1 MKNLIT
7 PIAVF
12 VLLSNLLSAQQTY
25 LTVTPQQA
33 KAGGTVHFE
42 YDISNSPL
50 NKTQDAIEVI
60 ALEFAQDQPQTVEAM
75 VNYSGNKISGQFTLG
90 ADAKIGMIVF
100 KAGERWDN
108 NNGQG
113 YFIPVHNGAGKVLPQ
128 SLAAQAVVY
137 RDWGSLFSLDRKSNI
152 AYNLYNEAFAQD
164 PAILPDFC
172 GPYVNCIMSYK
183 RGDEGKTEAMEVLSK
198 VTEMPNL
205 SEKDKINIA
214 GLLDRLGAGEKANL
228 LRESMVKAAPSG
240 TYARQKQ
247 RRDMRV
253 IRELPE
259 LEKAIEKYEQD
270 FAGIPDL
277 KDEVSELYFLLGN
290 KAVEAKNWDLVKKA
304 AAKMNAANRASL
316 YNNTAWSFAENDE
329 NLDLAAQMAAEATE
343 WAKQEMLYPQTLK
356 PGYLTVKSWDE
367 NRKFT
372 FAQYADTYAFILA
385 KQNDPANAAM
395 YQAQAVEITK
405 GEEAEMNERYTEYL
419 EKINAPDLRYQL
431 EGFIVHGQATS
442 KMKEQFKK
450 LYAAEDKSTAG
461 TEAYLAGLEKIAKA
475 NMKKEIATKMLDQ
488 PAPDFSLKNLD
499 GNEVSL
505 ASLKG
510 KVVVVDFWATWCGP
524 CKASFP
530 GMQQAQNNYEKDPNV
545 AFVFIDSWERV
556 EDKLKNAADFIKGK
570 GYTFN
575 VLMDTDDKVIGSF
588 GVTGIPTKFVLDK
601 NGKVRFKS
609 IGYAGSSE
617 ALVEELSAM
626 IDLAKEQP

>member
-1 MKNLIT
+1 MKNGIT
-7 PIAVF
+7 RIV
-12 VLLSNLLSAQQTY
+12 VLLFLSNTLSAQQGY
-25 LTVTPQQA
+25 LHLTPKQA
-33 KAGGTVHFE
+33 KPGETIHFE
-42 YDISNSPL
+42 YDVANSPL

-60 ALEFAQDQPQTVEAM
+60 AVEFAQDQPQTVEAM
-75 VNYSGNKISGQFTLG
+75 VNYSGSKISGQFTLS
-90 ADAKIGMIVF
+90 ADAKVGMVVF

-113 YFIPVHNGAGKVLPQ
+113 YFIPVHNGSGKVLPQ

-152 AYNLYNEAFAQD
+152 AYNLYSEAFAQN
-164 PAILPDFC
+164 PAILPEFC

-183 RGDEGKTEAMEVLSK
+183 RGDEGKTEALGVLGK
-198 VTEMPNL
+198 VTETPNL

-228 LRESMVKAAPSG
+228 LRESMLKAAPSG
-240 TYARQKQ
+240 IYARQKQ

-253 IRELPE
+253 IRELAD
-259 LEKAIEKYEQD
+259 LEKAIEKYQQD

-277 KDEVSELYFLLGN
+277 NDEVSELYFLLGS

-316 YNNTAWSFAENDE
+316 YNNTAWGFAENDE
-329 NLDLAAQMAAEATE
+329 NLELAAQMAAEATE
-343 WAKQEMLYPQTLK
+343 WAKQEMLHPQTPK

-372 FAQYADTYAFILA
+372 FAQYADTYAFILD

-419 EKINAPDLRYQL
+419 EKTKAPDLRYRL
-431 EGFIVHGQATS
+431 EGFIVHGQATA

-461 TEAYLAGLEKIAKA
+461 TEAYLAGLEQIARA
-475 NMKKEIATKMLDQ
+475 NKKKEIAAKMLDQ
-488 PAPDFSLKNLD
+488 PAPDFKLKNLE

-505 ASLKG
+505 AGLKG

-530 GMQQAQNNYEKDPNV
+530 GMQQALNNYEKDPNV

-556 EDKLKNAADFIKGK
+556 EDKLKNATDFIKSK

-575 VLMDTDDKVIGSF
+575 VLMDTDDQVIGSF

-609 IGYAGSSE
+609 IGYAGSNE